1 LLWGLSDAA
10 IRAAFDPKLAGASFF
25 ERSDI
30 EGLPRPYGSHEFVSG
45 SVLEGQGFP
54 QQITVMS

>member
-45 SVLEGQGFP
+45 SVLER
-54 QQITVMS
+54 